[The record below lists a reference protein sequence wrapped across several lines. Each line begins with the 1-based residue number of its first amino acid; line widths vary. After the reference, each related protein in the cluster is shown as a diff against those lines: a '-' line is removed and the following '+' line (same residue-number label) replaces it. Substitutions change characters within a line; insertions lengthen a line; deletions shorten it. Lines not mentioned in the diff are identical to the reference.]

1 MLRKMFALP
10 AAAAALVLMA
20 GCSEG
25 SDPRFNE
32 VAQVSVFSAVG
43 FTVAVGQ
50 TLQLEG
56 RAVTFA
62 GTRVDER
69 VTSWRSS
76 SPAFATVS
84 NSGLV
89 TGVSVGSTLIT
100 ATAEGVSSRGQ
111 LINVTASGGGGA
123 Q

>member
-1 MLRKMFALP
+1 MVRKLFVRSV
-10 AAAAALVLMA
+10 AAVALVVFA

-25 SDPRFNE
+25 TDPMFDE
-32 VAQVSVFSAVG
+32 VAQVTVFSSVG
-43 FTVAVGQ
+43 YSVGVGQ

-69 VTSWRSS
+69 VTSWATSS
-76 SPAFATVS
+76 AAIATVS
-84 NSGLV
+84 NTGLV
-89 TGVSVGSTLIT
+89 TGVAVGSVLIT
-100 ATAEGVSSRGQ
+100 ATAQGVASAGRLVNVSS
-111 LINVTASGGGGA
+111 TGGGA

>member
-25 SDPRFNE
+25 SDPMFNE
-32 VAQVSVFSAVG
+32 VAQVSIFSAIG
-43 FTVAVGQ
+43 YSVAVGQ

-89 TGVSVGSTLIT
+89 TGVAVGSTLIT
-100 ATAEGVSSRGQ
+100 ATAQGISSPGR
-111 LINVTASGGGGA
+111 LVNVTTSGGGV